1 MGINTIITGSTGMVG
16 KGVLLECLE
25 SEHIDLVL
33 VINRKSIG
41 VEHPKLKEIVHK
53 DFYNLNLI
61 KHELKGYSACFF
73 CLGISSVGMKEDD
86 YNHITFDITKHFA
99 DVLKEQSP
107 NAVFNYVSGTGTD
120 STENGRVMWA
130 RVKGKTENM
139 ILNKGF
145 KDVYAFRPGIILPT
159 IGVRSKT
166 GWINIF
172 YTIVK
177 PLNPLLSKLK
187 YVTTTSNV
195 GLAMINVVVNPQE
208 LKHLENSDINKIAK
222 D

>member
-61 KHELKGYSACFF
+61 KHELKGYSSCFF

-107 NAVFNYVSGTGTD
+107 NAVFNYVSGTG
-120 STENGRVMWA
+120 ER
-130 RVKGKTENM
+130 
-139 ILNKGF
+139 
-145 KDVYAFRPGIILPT
+145 
-159 IGVRSKT
+159 
-166 GWINIF
+166 
-172 YTIVK
+172 
-177 PLNPLLSKLK
+177 
-187 YVTTTSNV
+187 
-195 GLAMINVVVNPQE
+195 
-208 LKHLENSDINKIAK
+208 
-222 D
+222 